1 MLSRKQKQDSRA
13 VSPAVAVALLLAL
26 TVIMIAVVAPVIT
39 GAVSDQQ
46 QVSETDIQLS
56 FHYVGGASD
65 STTDDFGN
73 TGNGLSA
80 DGLVTVRVE
89 TVVTDIDAGEVAID
103 SDTSGGNLADDTSL
117 YSDGDDLSTSDT
129 MTVWINSTDTVSVIW
144 TGSDN
149 NYSELLAT
157 YALPLS
163 IAEAAV
169 DSPATVPD
177 GVVFTGTSN
186 GILRISGDGGSTSV
200 ISTSAKPKA
209 LGPASDI
216 DEDGTIEVPYVDEN
230 GDLRLVD
237 ENGDETLLADGSDVD
252 GNVQIDPT
260 RLAVDTWEGSDP
272 SVFFVDDSEEELY
285 RVTPDGT
292 VTEVATPDNNVGGAI
307 GTHDIDD
314 DGSDEF
320 IFLDGSQKV
329 RYMETDGSTAVIY
342 DLAGQ
347 SNGVGGGSV
356 ADYDEDGTDEVAIV
370 DDSGYI
376 VLADASSHETIDDSD
391 TVSGV
396 TPVGTK
402 SPATGADVDDDGTPE
417 LMYVDDGSET
427 VYYLDNIEGP
437 GNVEIKTLTDEDG
450 NPVAADDY
458 TGLT

>member
-1 MLSRKQKQDSRA
+1 MLSRKQKQGSRA
-13 VSPAVAVALLLAL
+13 VSPVVAVALLLAL
-26 TVIMIAVVAPVIT
+26 TVIMVAVVAPAIM

-80 DGLVTVRVE
+80 DGLVTIRVE
-89 TVVTDIDAGEVAID
+89 TVVTDIDAGEVAVD

-129 MTVWINSTDTVSVIW
+129 MTVWIDSTDTVSIIW

-163 IAEAAV
+163 IAEAAA
-169 DSPATVPD
+169 DGPATVPD
-177 GVVFTGTSN
+177 GVVFTGTNN

-216 DEDGTIEVPYVDEN
+216 DEDGTIEVPYVDDN

-237 ENGDETLLADGSDVD
+237 ENGDETLLADSTDIPDAVREE
-252 GNVQIDPT
+252 QT
-260 RLAVDTWEGSDP
+260 RLAVDTWNGSDP
-272 SVFFVDDSEEELY
+272 SVFFVDDTQQNIY
-285 RVTPDGT
+285 RTAPDSS
-292 VTEVATPDNNVGGAI
+292 VENVANTGAGGAI
-307 GTHDIDD
+307 GSYDIDG

-320 IFLDGSQKV
+320 IYLGSSYDI
-329 RYMETDGSTAVIY
+329 RYMESDGSTGVVY
-342 DLAGQ
+342 SNAGD

-356 ADYDEDGTDEVAIV
+356 ADYDNDGTDEVAIV
-370 DDSGYI
+370 DGGNNI
-376 VLADASSHETIDDSD
+376 VLADASSDETIDGGYTD
-391 TVSGV
+391 SGV
-396 TPVGTK
+396 TPQATE

-417 LMYVDDGSET
+417 LMYVDKDSEN
-427 VYYLDNIEGP
+427 VYYLDDIEQGP
-437 GNVEIKTLTDEDG
+437 GNVDIKTLTDEDG
-450 NPVAADDY
+450 NTIDADDY